1 MQRGGDGATG
11 NGSDVVF
18 DDSGIERGADG
29 IARYT
34 GLEQNLVRGFAR
46 TVAAHPDRTAVI
58 ELDGPTVT
66 YRELWDGAARVAGGL
81 DAQGVQPGDRV
92 AIAHPNGLTWMLG
105 FWGAQLAGAVVVPL
119 NTRLAPAERAFIET
133 DSGAVVTIGELP
145 DGEPVEPADPAAT
158 DLAALFYTSGTTG
171 RPKGAMLTQE
181 CFLSSAENVER
192 CRELDPDVV
201 NVSLISVPLFHVTG
215 CCSQMVTQVLMAG
228 TTVLMPRFRPETF
241 LAAVAEH
248 RVTLLTSVPTIY
260 ELVLR
265 HPDVGTADLSS
276 VRALSYGGAPMAPE
290 LVHRLRT
297 TLPGVRLGN
306 GFGLSETSALATFLP
321 DAWTDAHAD
330 SVGFPAPV
338 VDVAVDRPDPDTGV
352 GELLV
357 RGQNVAVGYWGD
369 PARTA
374 ETFVDGWLHT
384 GDLASIDAEG
394 LVRIVD
400 RAKDMINRGGE
411 NVYSVEVENALA
423 EHPDVLEVA
432 VVGVPDPVMG
442 EKVGAVVL
450 ARPGTTL
457 HAPELAAFARE
468 RLADFKVPQFLR
480 VLDGPLPRNAG
491 GKVLKGPLRTAT
503 DWIPVPR

>member
-1 MQRGGDGATG
+1 M
-11 NGSDVVF
+11 VF
-18 DDSGIERGADG
+18 ESSGIQRGADG
-29 IARYT
+29 VARYT
-34 GLEQNLVRGFAR
+34 GLEPNVVRGFAA
-46 TVAAHPDRTAVI
+46 TAAAHPDRIAVV
-58 ELDGPTVT
+58 ELDGGTAT
-66 YRELWDGAARVAGGL
+66 YRDLWEGAERVAGGL
-81 DAQGVQPGDRV
+81 HAAGVGPGDRV
-92 AIAHPNGLTWMLG
+92 AIGLPNGLAWMLA

-119 NTRLAPAERAFIET
+119 NTRLAPAEREFVLA
-133 DSGAVVTIGELP
+133 DSGAVVVLDSADLP
-145 DGEPVEPADPAAT
+145 DGDPVEPADPARG

-181 CFLSSAENVER
+181 CFVSAAENVQR
-192 CRELDPDVV
+192 CRELDPALS

-215 CCSQMVTQVLMAG
+215 CCSQMVTQVLMGG
-228 TTVLMPRFRPETF
+228 TTVLMPKFSPAAF

-265 HPDVGTADLSS
+265 HPDLASTDVSS

-290 LVHRLRT
+290 LVHRLRRAF
-297 TLPGVRLGN
+297 PGARLGN

-321 DAWTDAHAD
+321 DAWADEHAD

-338 VDVAVDRPDPDTGV
+338 VDVRLDRPDPVSGI

-357 RGQNVAVGYWGD
+357 RGQNVAVGYWGM
-369 PARTA
+369 PEATSEAFR
-374 ETFVDGWLHT
+374 DGWLHT
-384 GDLASIDAEG
+384 GDLATIDDEG
-394 LVRIVD
+394 LVHIVD

-432 VVGVPDPVMG
+432 VVGVPDDVMG

-450 ARPGTTL
+450 VRGPLDLA
-457 HAPELAAFARE
+457 EFAAFARH
-468 RLADFKVPQFLR
+468 RLADYKVPQFVRL
-480 VLDGPLPRNAG
+480 LDGPLPRNAG
-491 GKVLKGPLRTAT
+491 GKVVKGPLRTAEGWT
-503 DWIPVPR
+503 PVPRG

>member
-1 MQRGGDGATG
+1 M
-11 NGSDVVF
+11 VF
-18 DDSGIERGADG
+18 ENSGIQRDDDG
-29 IARYT
+29 VARYT
-34 GLEQNLVRGFAR
+34 DLQPNVVRGLAA
-46 TVAAHPDRTAVI
+46 TVQAHPDRTAVV
-58 ELDGPTVT
+58 ELGGPSAT
-66 YRELWDGAARVAGGL
+66 YRELWDAARRVAGGL
-81 DAQGVQPGDRV
+81 RDAGVAPGDRV
-92 AIAHPNGLTWMLG
+92 AVNLPNGLAWMQA

-119 NTRLAPAERAFIET
+119 NTRLAPAEVAFIVA
-133 DSGAVVTIGELP
+133 DSGAGVVVDSVDLP
-145 DGEPVEPADPAAT
+145 DGDPVDPVDPAPADV
-158 DLAALFYTSGTTG
+158 AALFYTSGTTG

-181 CFLSSAENVER
+181 CLVSSAENVQR
-192 CRELDPDVV
+192 CRELDPGQS

-228 TTVLMPRFRPETF
+228 TTVLMPRFSPAAF

-265 HPDVGTADLSS
+265 HPDLASTDVSS

-290 LVHRLRT
+290 LVHRLRRAFPT
-297 TLPGVRLGN
+297 ARLGN
-306 GFGLSETSALATFLP
+306 GFGMSETSALATFLP
-321 DAWTDAHAD
+321 DAWTDEHAD

-338 VDVAVDRPDPDTGV
+338 IDVRIDRPDPDTGV

-374 ETFVDGWLHT
+374 ETFRDGWLHT
-384 GDLASIDAEG
+384 GDLATIDAEG

-423 EHPDVLEVA
+423 EHPGVLEVA
-432 VVGVPDPVMG
+432 VVGVPDDVMG
-442 EKVGAVVL
+442 EKVGAVLLVREPL
-450 ARPGTTL
+450 DLG
-457 HAPELAAFARE
+457 EFAAFARE
-468 RLADFKVPQFLR
+468 RLADYKVPQFVR

-491 GKVLKGPLRTAT
+491 GKVLKGPLRTAEGWT
-503 DWIPVPR
+503 PVPR